1 MRHLKSGRQLSRNS
15 SHRWAMMRNLIT
27 ALLREEKIQTTDPKA
42 KELRR
47 WVDRV
52 ITLGKQGSLHARRQV
67 LSIVQDKAVVRKLF
81 DTIGPRFKDRPG
93 GYTRIIKLGTRP
105 GDNAETAL
113 IELVDFNEIYGKG
126 KTEKKEGAKRTRRA
140 GGAKKKAEATEAPA
154 AEATTSETPEVT
166 EQQPG

>member
-15 SHRWAMMRNLIT
+15 SHRWALMRNLIT
-27 ALLREEKIQTTDPKA
+27 ALLREEKIRTTDPKA

-52 ITLGKQGSLHARRQV
+52 ITLGKQGTLHARRQV

-93 GYTRIIKLGTRP
+93 GYTRIVKVGIRR
-105 GDNAETAL
+105 GDAAQMSV
-113 IELVDFNEIYGKG
+113 IELVASENA
-126 KTEKKEGAKRTRRA
+126 KESAAGGGRRRRRA
-140 GGAKKKAEATEAPA
+140 RRQQAEKQEAA
-154 AEATTSETPEVT
+154 A
-166 EQQPG
+166 

>member
-15 SHRWAMMRNLIT
+15 SHRWALMRNLIT
-27 ALLREEKIQTTDPKA
+27 ALLREEKIRTTDPKA

-52 ITLGKQGSLHARRQV
+52 ITLGKQGTLHARRQV

-93 GYTRIIKLGTRP
+93 GYTRIVKVGIRR
-105 GDNAETAL
+105 GDAAQMSV
-113 IELVDFNEIYGKG
+113 IELVAS
-126 KTEKKEGAKRTRRA
+126 EKSKEGAAGGGRRRRRA
-140 GGAKKKAEATEAPA
+140 RRQQAEKQEAA
-154 AEATTSETPEVT
+154 A
-166 EQQPG
+166 